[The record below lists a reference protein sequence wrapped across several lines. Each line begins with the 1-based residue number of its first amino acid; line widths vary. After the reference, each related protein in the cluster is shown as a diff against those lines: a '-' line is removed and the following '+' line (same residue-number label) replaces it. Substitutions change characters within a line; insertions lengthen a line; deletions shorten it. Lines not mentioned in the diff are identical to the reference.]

1 MPIDINNIVDDW
13 VASPPETYIK
23 FKKAID
29 NLESSFKDFSNI
41 IHNDPALTARLLKIV
56 NSPFYGYSSKIET
69 IEHAM
74 TIVGIG
80 QLNELV
86 LATTVVE
93 SFKGIP
99 KSLVNME
106 KFWEHSIAC
115 GLVAQ
120 DIARASGEKELER
133 FYILGML
140 HDIGSLV
147 LFKKI
152 PDKAKLILEKC
163 ESEKRQSYEVEKEV
177 LGLTHAD
184 VGGALLKAWNL
195 PPRVVANVTCHH
207 EPGKTQKFI
216 VEKSII
222 HLADIITRGMSFG
235 MAGEQTVPSWD
246 SKLLKTIELSEDE
259 IPTIKLHL
267 EEKLNEAMSVF
278 FGGT

>member
-29 NLESSFKDFSNI
+29 NPESSFKDFSNI

-56 NSPFYGYSSKIET
+56 NSSFYGYSSKIET

-152 PDKAKLILEKC
+152 PDRAKLILEKC

-177 LGLTHAD
+177 LGFTHAD

-207 EPGKTQKFI
+207 EAGKTQKFI

-222 HLADIITRGMSFG
+222 HLADIITRGMRFG
-235 MAGEQTVPSWD
+235 MAGEQTVPSLD

>member
-29 NLESSFKDFSNI
+29 NPESSFKDFSNI

-56 NSPFYGYSSKIET
+56 NSSFYGYSSKIET

-177 LGLTHAD
+177 LGFTHAD

-207 EPGKTQKFI
+207 ESGKTQKFI

-235 MAGEQTVPSWD
+235 MAGEQTVPSLD

>member
-29 NLESSFKDFSNI
+29 NPESSFKDFSNI

-177 LGLTHAD
+177 LGFTHAD

-207 EPGKTQKFI
+207 EPEKTQKFI